1 MPIEVVYA
9 ESFLRAAR
17 QLQKRYP
24 HVLDDID
31 ALSDRLERGET
42 PGDRLQGLERIAF
55 KARLRNRD
63 AGRGKSGGYRVITYF
78 AGRSL
83 PVFLLTLYAKGERAN
98 LSPAERNA
106 LHALVLGK
114 SWTMRRV
121 DTALDPRDG

>member
-31 ALSDRLERGET
+31 ALSDRLERGEP

-63 AGRGKSGGYRVITYF
+63 AGRGKSGGYRVIYYVKTGDQVILITIYSKVDQSDIPL
-78 AGRSL
+78 A
-83 PVFLLTLYAKGERAN
+83 
-98 LSPAERNA
+98 
-106 LHALVLGK
+106 VL
-114 SWTMRRV
+114 RRFISEYE
-121 DTALDPRDG
+121 AQRPLD